1 MRIVEEKV
9 LLGHEAGQVATVIAS
24 SSDEKRVRMLVR
36 LIAVSMTTLVGV
48 DVLLGCMLLEAGRV
62 GRSQTSRKPVG
73 IPDTVELVR
82 LYGVSG
88 MPLGR
93 DYRRFGASRRAGGGY
108 GCLPAQFR
116 WFGQAETERS
126 GAPVDSAVPSCD
138 VTTVQGES
146 GWCAEL
152 AQTWS
157 GLSGDSCVRTRQDG
171 GRAVWLS
178 APQPEKQDVGP
189 VQLQEMASGRMFTGG
204 LARFK
209 AQSRDRWG
217 KTR

>member
-9 LLGHEAGQVATVIAS
+9 LLGHESGHATTEIDS

-48 DVLLGCMLLEAGRV
+48 DVLLGCMLPAAIHV
-62 GRSQTSRKPVG
+62 GRSQTSRKPVRLT
-73 IPDTVELVR
+73 DDVESVR
-82 LYGVSG
+82 FCGASG
-88 MPLGR
+88 MPYGR
-93 DYRRFGASRRAGGGY
+93 DCRRYAASHRAGGDY
-108 GCLPAQFR
+108 GCLPAQLM
-116 WFGQAETERS
+116 WFGQAETVRS

-138 VTTVQGES
+138 VTTVQGGSER
-146 GWCAEL
+146 CAGMV
-152 AQTWS
+152 QTGCGS
-157 GLSGDSCVRTRQDG
+157 SSDSCWRTRQDG
-171 GRAVWLS
+171 GCAVWLS